1 MGLNKLSIKV
11 IILSLF
17 VTILISFF
25 LTIGPPYFDHLYNW
39 INKYTKRSKE
49 LKVNDKYLKYV
60 GIKVGGDID
69 PLNLFIVISI
79 KLIVILFIFLL
90 VKWLMG
96 LDIKF
101 TFPRGKYYLIN

>member
-11 IILSLF
+11 IILSLSF
-17 VTILISFF
+17 TILISFF
-25 LTIGPPYFDHLYNW
+25 LSIVPPDLDHLYNW
-39 INKYTKRSKE
+39 INKYTKRSKQ
-49 LKVNDKYLKYV
+49 LKENDKVAKFA

-79 KLIVILFIFLL
+79 KLIGILFIFLL
-90 VKWLMG
+90 PKWLMG